1 MPKNDSQFNKIKN
14 VPAWGLIAMYGI
26 MNKLSPDI
34 KAGNKIF
41 NAPLVTLPSIN
52 LSTPNMPKSAERII

>member
-1 MPKNDSQFNKIKN
+1 
-14 VPAWGLIAMYGI
+14 MYDI
-26 MNKLSPDI
+26 MNKLSTDI

-52 LSTPNMPKSAERII
+52 LLTPNMPKSVERIIIVIGFL